1 MTSPRARSTETPYL
15 PPGTPAPAPA
25 GDGLDAPYWEAAQ
38 EERLLVQRCDGCG
51 LHRWGPEW
59 ICHACLGFEAQWV
72 EVEPRGRIYSWER
85 VWHPVHP
92 ALTTGCP
99 YVVVLVELPQ
109 ADNVRMVG
117 NLLGRPR
124 TRSRSGR
131 RWRRCSSTTATP
143 SRRSRSCSGGA
154 PSWANR
160 RGRRRMSET
169 LIYDKDYAASAPR

>member
-1 MTSPRARSTETPYL
+1 MTAPPARSTETPYL

-38 EERLLVQRCDGCG
+38 EGRLLVQRCDGCG

-59 ICHACLGFEAQWV
+59 ICHACLGFEARWV

-109 ADNVRMVG
+109 ADNLRMVG
-117 NLLGRPR
+117 NLLGAATDPIEIGTAVEAVFEHHRDAEPPF
-124 TRSRSGR
+124 TLVQ
-131 RWRRCSSTTATP
+131 WRRAEL
-143 SRRSRSCSGGA
+143 G
-154 PSWANR
+154 
-160 RGRRRMSET
+160 
-169 LIYDKDYAASAPR
+169 